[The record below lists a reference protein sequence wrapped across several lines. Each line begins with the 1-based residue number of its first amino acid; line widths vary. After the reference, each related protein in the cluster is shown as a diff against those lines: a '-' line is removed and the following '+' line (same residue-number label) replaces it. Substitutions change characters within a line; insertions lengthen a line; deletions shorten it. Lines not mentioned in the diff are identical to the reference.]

1 VPEVPVALAAVSVLC
16 RTENGSLEVFWA
28 RRAPSLSFLGGFWS
42 FPGGRAEPGDASLE
56 ATAARELEEETGLVI
71 EPTPG
76 RYQLAGRTVTPA
88 WASVRFDATYY
99 LVEAPPGA
107 RPDVTR
113 SGGELVESEWIEP
126 TRALEL
132 WSTGERLTSPVV
144 VAALEALVAG
154 WDGAAARLR
163 DAADA
168 IAKTDLVRAWDLV
181 PGLGMTML
189 RSPTIPPATHTNCF
203 LVGNQEVIVVDPGSP
218 YPEEQA
224 ALDQVLDRL
233 EGEGRRIREIWI
245 THHHIDHVAGVDHL
259 VRRLRVPVAAHPL
272 TAELL
277 AGRVAVDRTI
287 ADGETV
293 LFPAAGGR
301 PERRLRAVFT
311 PGHTPGHHGLPRGDH
326 RLCPRRRHGGGH
338 RHGGRRS
345 RRGRH
350 DRLPRVAGPAQGASA
365 ARAPAGAR
373 PGDLGPGAQARRVHP
388 PPPVAREVASSR
400 SWPVPARSPRASS
413 PRGSTTTS
421 RRPSTRWPSGHSWP
435 TSPSSSPRGASSST
449 TAGTDC
455 PSAETRRAARSLTK
469 PKPARTTRPTTRTR
483 HARAAHESDTRR
495 SNFTSWPP
503 PRTRYAPSGQTG
515 TRASQRLW
523 LVTNVPS
530 GLRSRSPVTPR
541 PKPKSV
547 NSVGCR
553 GTGSALHPVA
563 DEHLLGR
570 LPHLGRLRHPHRLFH
585 RLVRLRHALAA
596 HQPAGPRQQGERIQV
611 AGAGDEEPTEV
622 GARQLG
628 GALEESA
635 GPKLIMSLEHHRG
648 GGGQKLRP
656 LVVGLARPPPPPRAD
671 PRAPGRVSRP
681 PPPRATPPR
690 RRRLRDR
697 DVLRKID
704 VLDRLQQ
711 RRPLLDRPLER
722 LAAADEAHAA
732 GALVDDGG
740 LHRLGQVALTLDS
753 PPS

>member
-99 LVEAPPGA
+99 LVEAPRGA

-311 PGHTPGHHGLPRGDH
+311 PGHTPGHHAFLEETTGYVLAGDMVAGIGTVVVDPDEGDMIAYLASLARLKDQAPRALLPAHGPVISDPARKLDEYTRH
-326 RLCPRRRHGGGH
+326 RLWRE
-338 RHGGRRS
+338 GRVVEELARAGAVTA
-345 RRGRH
+345 RE
-350 DRLPRVAGPAQGASA
+350 LTPRVYDDVP
-365 ARAPAGAR
+365 
-373 PGDLGPGAQARRVHP
+373 QAV
-388 PPPVAREVASSR
+388 
-400 SWPVPARSPRASS
+400 
-413 PRGSTTTS
+413 
-421 RRPSTRWPSGHSWP
+421 
-435 TSPSSSPRGASSST
+435 
-449 TAGTDC
+449 
-455 PSAETRRAARSLTK
+455 
-469 PKPARTTRPTTRTR
+469 
-483 HARAAHESDTRR
+483 
-495 SNFTSWPP
+495 
-503 PRTRYAPSGQTG
+503 
-515 TRASQRLW
+515 
-523 LVTNVPS
+523 
-530 GLRSRSPVTPR
+530 
-541 PKPKSV
+541 
-547 NSVGCR
+547 
-553 GTGSALHPVA
+553 
-563 DEHLLGR
+563 
-570 LPHLGRLRHPHRLFH
+570 
-585 RLVRLRHALAA
+585 HALAERSLLA
-596 HQPAGPRQQGERIQV
+596 HLAKLV
-611 AGAGDEEPTEV
+611 TE
-622 GARQLG
+622 
-628 GALEESA
+628 
-635 GPKLIMSLEHHRG
+635 
-648 GGGQKLRP
+648 
-656 LVVGLARPPPPPRAD
+656 
-671 PRAPGRVSRP
+671 GRV
-681 PPPRATPPR
+681 
-690 RRRLRDR
+690 
-697 DVLRKID
+697 
-704 VLDRLQQ
+704 
-711 RRPLLDRPLER
+711 
-722 LAAADEAHAA
+722 
-732 GALVDDGG
+732 LVDDGRY
-740 LHRLGQVALTLDS
+740 RL
-753 PPS
+753 P